1 MRRLFFLSLTLIFIW
16 SCEWRPDEIQID
28 GSVTIENINLVVG
41 DTTIIQIEG
50 SQFSRI
56 EGLDNSIIII
66 NEVVSSEHGIE
77 LEIIGMATGQL
88 KLIFYYTAPALSDSE
103 PMTAS
108 YLIHLHVTES
118 IPLSIDVGEQL
129 QLDFSSFLSS
139 DQLNLLDTVA
149 VAFAVSADGEFSAS
163 EVDSTQTWL
172 LLTGVTPGTAGL
184 SILGFDTNRNQIAAL
199 TFHIDISIHR
209 TVLAELFT
217 NTGCVNCPE
226 ANHYL
231 DNLLEDFADDFG
243 LIRYHVNWTDPFD
256 PMNLYNPV
264 EVEARRA
271 YYNIF
276 AAPGLVLDGTLVTS
290 LDEDDWSGRVF
301 NASQEVTPI
310 YISPIDVLESVDS
323 LHLEFDLNTFGEE
336 LIDISVWSVVYEDSI
351 EYSGSNGEDLHM
363 QVMRDMESN
372 SISSLNTLRTIQH
385 SLKKPDDFGTAG
397 PISILIFIQ
406 SESDQAVLQARAQKI
421 E

>member
-1 MRRLFFLSLTLIFIW
+1 MRRLFILSLTLIVIW
-16 SCEWRPDEIQID
+16 SCEWRPDEIQINA
-28 GSVTIENINLVVG
+28 SATVENINLVVG

-50 SQFSRI
+50 SQFSHI
-56 EGLDNSIIII
+56 EGLDNSIVDI

-149 VAFAVSADGEFSAS
+149 VAIAVSADGEFSAG

-226 ANHYL
+226 ANHYI
-231 DNLLEDFADDFG
+231 DNISADFG
-243 LIRYHVNWTDPFD
+243 DDLALVRYHVSWTDPFD
-256 PMNLYNPV
+256 PMNLYNPG
-264 EVEARRA
+264 EVRARVL
-271 YYNIF
+271 YNNIF
-276 AAPGLVLDGTLVTS
+276 AAPSLVIDGEKLTT
-290 LDEDDWSGRVF
+290 LDEDDWTGRMI
-301 NASQEVTPI
+301 NASLVSPTI
-310 YISPIDVLESVDS
+310 YISGIDVLESTDS
-323 LHLEFDLNTFGEE
+323 LYLEYDVNAFRVAHTDLT
-336 LIDISVWSVVYEDSI
+336 VWSLIVEDSI
-351 EYSGSNGEDLHM
+351 HYTGSNGEDLHN
-363 QVMRDMESN
+363 QVMRDMLS
-372 SISSLNTLRTIQH
+372 SSLSDLNGLETIQH
-385 SLKKPDDFGTAG
+385 TLTKPVDYGVAG
-397 PISILIFIQ
+397 PMNILVFIQ
-406 SESDQAVLQARAQKI
+406 SESDKAILQSRKQNLY
-421 E
+421 